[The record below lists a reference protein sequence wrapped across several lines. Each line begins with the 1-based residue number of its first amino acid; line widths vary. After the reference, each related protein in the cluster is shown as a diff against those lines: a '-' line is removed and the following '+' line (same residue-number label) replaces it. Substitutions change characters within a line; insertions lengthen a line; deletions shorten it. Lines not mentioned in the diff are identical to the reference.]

1 MNKLSE
7 ILENVST
14 AAIAG
19 HVNPDG
25 DCVGSCM
32 AVYLYLKENYPQ
44 IQADVYLENNKEEF
58 EFLQCSDKI
67 LCDPQSQKQYDL
79 LILLDASSLDRIG
92 VVGSCLENMKK
103 VVSIDHHVTNTG
115 IGDINHIEPDASATC
130 EVLCGL
136 MDHEKISR
144 ACAEALYMGIIH
156 DTGVFQ
162 YSCTSPRTLRM
173 AAMLLEKGID
183 ASWITDST
191 FSMKT
196 YVQNQIMGRTLT
208 ESIMIMNGQCIIGIV
223 RQKEMKFYGVEPKDL
238 DGIVSHLRA
247 TRGVEVAL
255 FLYETAAQQ
264 FKVSMRSNG
273 KVDVSK
279 IAAVFGGGG
288 HTRAAGCMLQ
298 GSVYDVI
305 NNITKYIEIQL
316 KSGER

>member
-44 IQADVYLENNKEEF
+44 IKTDVYLENCKEEF
-58 EFLQCSDKI
+58 RFLQCSDEI
-67 LCDPQSQKQYDL
+67 LYTPQPQKQYDL
-79 LILLDASSLDRIG
+79 LILVDASSIDRIG
-92 VVGSCLENMKK
+92 VVGECLGNMKNT
-103 VVSIDHHVTNTG
+103 VSIDHHVTNKG
-115 IGDINHIEPDASATC
+115 ICNINHIEPDASATC

-136 MDHEKISR
+136 MDPEKISKST
-144 ACAEALYMGIIH
+144 AEALYLGIIH

-173 AAMLLEKGID
+173 AAMLLEKGIN
-183 ASWITDST
+183 ASWITDFT

-196 YVQNQIMGRTLT
+196 YVQNQVMGRTLT
-208 ESIMIMNGQCIIGIV
+208 ESIMIMNGKCIIGIV

-255 FLYETAAQQ
+255 FLYETAVQQ

-305 NNITKYIEIQL
+305 NNITKYVEMQL
-316 KSGER
+316 ESGEA

>member
-44 IQADVYLENNKEEF
+44 IEADVYLENCKEEF
-58 EFLQCSDKI
+58 RFLQCTDEI
-67 LCDPQSQKQYDL
+67 LYASQPQKQYDL
-79 LILLDASSLDRIG
+79 LILVDASSIDRIG
-92 VVGSCLENMKK
+92 VVGGCLGSMKK
-103 VVSIDHHVTNTG
+103 TVSIDHHVTNKG
-115 IGDINHIEPDASATC
+115 ICDINHIEPDASATC

-136 MDHEKISR
+136 MDEEKISR
-144 ACAEALYMGIIH
+144 FTAEALYLGIIH

-183 ASWITDST
+183 ASWIADTT

-208 ESIMIMNGQCIIGIV
+208 ESIMIMDGKCIIGIV

-255 FLYETAAQQ
+255 FLYETAVQQ

-279 IAAVFGGGG
+279 IAEVFGGGG
-288 HTRAAGCMLQ
+288 HTRAAGCTLQ

-305 NNITKYIEIQL
+305 NNITKYVETQL
-316 KSGER
+316 ESGEA